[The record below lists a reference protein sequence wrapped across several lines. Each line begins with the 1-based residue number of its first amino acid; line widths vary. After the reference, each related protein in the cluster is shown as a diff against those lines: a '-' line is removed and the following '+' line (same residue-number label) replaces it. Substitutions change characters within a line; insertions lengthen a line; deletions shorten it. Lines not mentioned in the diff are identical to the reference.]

1 MSVSSKINKK
11 IKKIKKISNLTNHLE
26 KKCEISKKKYDS
38 DIANSSGLSSREHER
53 NHDSD
58 KFNTDSDN
66 SSSDESDNE
75 FTTKLQLKNEKI
87 KELENIFKNFGLEE
101 LLILKTPNYKLHFC
115 ECIKL
120 TKESDFE
127 KIPKNKGGIYFI
139 TTNENIHHSFHNKNK
154 KFPKMYDDFTI
165 IYNGTSSDL
174 YSRAKN
180 HLFRDKNKGMSG
192 ISVDILTTKEQV
204 ESHTKCCFSSNKKKK
219 TPFIIETETRI
230 SEFNQCYKLNTSEN
244 EQKFLSEN
252 KNKIIYFRNGI
263 NVLSEKHIN
272 FEWNFYYL
280 IIKSHSVRDIVE
292 TNWRKKY
299 GTPILCTYHE
309 GR

>member
-1 MSVSSKINKK
+1 MSVSSKKINKE
-11 IKKIKKISNLTNHLE
+11 INNLSNHLE
-26 KKCEISKKKYDS
+26 KKCEISKKEYDS
-38 DIANSSGLSSREHER
+38 DNANSSSNES
-53 NHDSD
+53 DSD
-58 KFNTDSDN
+58 SD
-66 SSSDESDNE
+66 SSSSEESDDE
-75 FTTKLQLKNEKI
+75 FAKELQLKIKKI
-87 KELENIFKNFGLEE
+87 KELEDIFKNFGLEE
-101 LLILKTPNYKLHFC
+101 LLTLKTPNDRLHFC

-139 TTNENIHHSFHNKNK
+139 TTNENINHSFHNKNK
-154 KFPKMYDDFTI
+154 KFPKIHDDFTI

-174 YSRAKN
+174 YSRSKN
-180 HLFRDKNKGMSG
+180 HLMRDKNKGMSG
-192 ISVDILTTKEQV
+192 ISVDILTTEEKV
-204 ESHTKCCFSSNKKKK
+204 ESHTKCCFSTNKRKK

-230 SEFNQCYKLNTSEN
+230 SEFNQCYQLNTSEK
-244 EQKFLSEN
+244 EQKFISEN
-252 KNKIIYFRNGI
+252 NNKIIYFRNGI

-272 FEWNFYYL
+272 FEWKFYYL
-280 IIKSHSVRDIVE
+280 IIESHSVRDIVE